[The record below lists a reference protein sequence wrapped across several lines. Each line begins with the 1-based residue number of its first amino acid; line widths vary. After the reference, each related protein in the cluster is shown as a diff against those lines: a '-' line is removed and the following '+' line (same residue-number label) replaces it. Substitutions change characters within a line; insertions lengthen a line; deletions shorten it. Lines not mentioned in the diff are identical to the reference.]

1 MTAPLTDPSLA
12 RTASQQDDLV
22 ARKRSIDALRQRV
35 GAQPDKAKK
44 LREACEGFESVFL
57 QKVWEQMR
65 TTVPKEGYLHSREE
79 QFWQSMFDQELAKKM
94 SSAGGIGLA
103 DMLYDQLSS
112 TLLSAS
118 RRSAAQGTHDGVPVD
133 PVSAL
138 PERGAGQAASAVSGA
153 AAGAGAAK
161 PGETA
166 SAAGASAPLYAPLPD
181 AAQGQPASVADGGPA
196 GSPAGHTAPSVSS
209 APSGSSQ
216 VSSAGMA
223 DSGHANPAA
232 SNGDASAPAAPL
244 SPDQQAVLQRE
255 LAAYA
260 RQVAVQ
266 RSAPLAVGTPGAEQA
281 ASGVNAGAAGQIAA
295 VGTSPAPASADPS
308 TGAASPA
315 APTSPSGHEAAR
327 AARSAGA
334 DFMTPP
340 PVVRSPRNSRPDIPT
355 TYRRNAGR
363 RTDTASPAVTGPR
376 VPSGQPVT
384 RRPGMTPAEGAQTM
398 QNAAPTFAPTAGGP
412 SGAAAGTSAAPHA
425 IASPAASPAQ
435 TAAAAQGVPAPSAP
449 QPPTLPG
456 VPSYTSGASGMVTPP
471 QTATPPSTP
480 SAPTVGTP
488 AARVVSPVGGPAPA
502 PLPGRLAWPVAGHI
516 SEGFGWRS
524 DPVTGERAWHPGVDL
539 AATEGSPVRA
549 CWDGK
554 VVFAGEQGDYGNLV
568 VVEHSG
574 GWRSYYGHNAA
585 LSVRAGDV
593 VASGSE
599 LAKAGATGRANG
611 PHVHFEVRLGEL
623 ALNPETLAGKGNV
636 PSAS

>member
-12 RTASQQDDLV
+12 RAASQQDDLV
-22 ARKRSIDALRQRV
+22 ARKRSLDALRQRV

-118 RRSAAQGTHDGVPVD
+118 RRSAAQGTHDAVPVD

-138 PERGAGQAASAVSGA
+138 PERGAGQTASVVSGGDA
-153 AAGAGAAK
+153 TAGAAK
-161 PGETA
+161 PGEA
-166 SAAGASAPLYAPLPD
+166 SAAAGASAPLYAPLSD
-181 AAQGQPASVADGGPA
+181 AAHGQPTSAAEGAMGGMTTGQPAPPVPSASSA
-196 GSPAGHTAPSVSS
+196 SSPASS
-209 APSGSSQ
+209 AN
-216 VSSAGMA
+216 AA
-223 DSGHANPAA
+223 DAGHASPVAAAGEASTPAV
-232 SNGDASAPAAPL
+232 PL

-260 RQVAVQ
+260 RQVAAQ
-266 RSAPLAVGTPGAEQA
+266 RSAAPAAGTTGTEQVATGAAVAAAGPTA
-281 ASGVNAGAAGQIAA
+281 ASGPESAT
-295 VGTSPAPASADPS
+295 TSPAATIPPA
-308 TGAASPA
+308 
-315 APTSPSGHEAAR
+315 GHDAAR

-334 DFMTPP
+334 DFMPPP
-340 PVVRSPRNSRPDIPT
+340 PVVRSPRNGRPDIPT

-384 RRPGMTPAEGAQTM
+384 RRPGMTPAEGAQAV
-398 QNAAPTFAPTAGGP
+398 QNAASTFAP
-412 SGAAAGTSAAPHA
+412 S
-425 IASPAASPAQ
+425 
-435 TAAAAQGVPAPSAP
+435 AAAAQGVPAPSAP

-456 VPSYTSGASGMVTPP
+456 VPAYTPGVPGMVTPP
-471 QTATPPSTP
+471 QGATQPVPPVASPPSSP
-480 SAPTVGTP
+480 AGAPVGMP
-488 AARVVSPVGGPAPA
+488 ATRLASPVGGPAPA

-539 AATEGSPVRA
+539 AAAEGSPVRA

-568 VVEHSG
+568 VVEHAG

-623 ALNPETLAGKGNV
+623 ALNPETLAGKGNA